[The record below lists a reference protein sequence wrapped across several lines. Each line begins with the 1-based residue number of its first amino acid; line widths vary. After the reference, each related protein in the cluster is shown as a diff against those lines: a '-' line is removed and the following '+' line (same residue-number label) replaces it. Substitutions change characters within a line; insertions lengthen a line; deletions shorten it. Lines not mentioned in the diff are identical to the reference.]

1 MTHNAR
7 YFMKA
12 TLLFGVLLPAHR
24 PLEAQ
29 TLSDRIAAAPA
40 GSLQFNYPA
49 RAGVCG
55 DGRSW
60 FSTGSGSWYG
70 SSGSSQFINANMNES
85 GLRADCQSGP
95 VRVTLVRI
103 DREVVD
109 VAVQVGPLSPDSR
122 AHDLGSVSGAD
133 GSAYL
138 LQLVARSD
146 GKPSRAAL
154 LPAMLADGAQ
164 PTNALLSIA
173 RDRDRP
179 REMRR
184 SAISW
189 LAREENSGAVG
200 DALLAI
206 ARDADEQQIV
216 RGAAISAVARVNAT
230 RAVAPLVQLA
240 HNEADPWAAQQAIEA
255 LGRMSEPQ
263 ARNAIRVLISRAEL
277 SDGIRAAAV
286 TASMQNFATAADAEL
301 LRTRFASMTGE
312 KSRAAAVSAL
322 ASMGGR
328 TNAVWLLDV
337 AANASLST
345 AHRRQAITRSDRAGV
360 PVRDLAQLYDKLEA
374 RELREALLTVLAS
387 GGTETGTT
395 KLLEI
400 ASRDTDVQIRRRAIS
415 LLSRREEPR
424 VQQALQAMVTK

>member
-7 YFMKA
+7 YLMKA

-29 TLSDRIAAAPA
+29 SLQDRIAAAPA
-40 GSLQFNYPA
+40 GSLQFSYAA

-60 FSTGSGSWYG
+60 FSTGNGSWYG
-70 SSGSSQFINANMNES
+70 SGSTQFISVNTSDAVTRS
-85 GLRADCQSGP
+85 DCQTGP

-109 VAVQVGPLSPDSR
+109 VAVQVGPLSPDPR
-122 AHDLGSVSGAD
+122 VQDLGQVSGAD
-133 GSAYL
+133 ASAYL

-146 GKPSRAAL
+146 GKPSRASL

-164 PTNALLSIA
+164 PATALIA
-173 RDRDRP
+173 IVRDRDRP
-179 REMRR
+179 RETRR

-189 LAREENSGAVG
+189 LAREPGNASIT
-200 DALLAI
+200 DALLTI

-216 RGAAISAVARVNAT
+216 RDAAISAVGRVDAT
-230 RAVAPLVQLA
+230 RAMAPLVQIA
-240 HNEADPWAAQQAIEA
+240 QNESDPWAAQQAIEA
-255 LGRMSEPQ
+255 LGRMSEPA
-263 ARNAIRVLISRAEL
+263 ARSAIRDLITRGDL
-277 SDGIRAAAV
+277 SDGVRAAAV

-301 LRTRFASMTGE
+301 LRSRFANMTGE
-312 KSRAAAVSAL
+312 KSRAAAVSVL

-328 TNAVWLLDV
+328 TNAQWLLGV
-337 AANASLST
+337 AANPSLST
-345 AHRRQAITRSDRAGV
+345 AQRRQAITMSDRAGA
-360 PVRDLAQLYDKLEA
+360 PVRELVQLYDKLEA
-374 RELREALLTVLAS
+374 RELREAMLTVLAA
-387 GGTETGTT
+387 GGTETGTS

-400 ASRDTDVQIRRRAIS
+400 ASRDTDVQVRRRAIS

-424 VQQALQAMVTK
+424 VQKALQAMVTK